1 MWKKLH
7 CKINFDESDVE
18 KMIVNFLFENKL
30 NKKFL
35 SFEPAD
41 IYIPVDF
48 NEEFI

>member
-18 KMIVNFLFENKL
+18 KTIVNFFENEL

-48 NEEFI
+48 NEEFS